1 MVQLIVAPSI
11 SDDGNVACVCSVKKK
26 GEKRKAINRLVLL
39 TIARPEKKE
48 KSFSYALND
57 DDMTNFFR
65 GGGILLLYV
74 YIQGGHKSR
83 RATGHHLNSLM
94 RQ

>member
-39 TIARPEKKE
+39 TIARPEKK
-48 KSFSYALND
+48 KNRF
-57 DDMTNFFR
+57 
-65 GGGILLLYV
+65 
-74 YIQGGHKSR
+74 
-83 RATGHHLNSLM
+83 LM
-94 RQ
+94 R

>member
-11 SDDGNVACVCSVKKK
+11 SDDRNVACVCVCVQCQEEGGK
-26 GEKRKAINRLVLL
+26 KAINRLVLL

-57 DDMTNFFR
+57 DDMTTFF
-65 GGGILLLYV
+65 GGGGYYYCM
-74 YIQGGHKSR
+74 YIYRVDTRVAGQR
-83 RATGHHLNSLM
+83 DII
-94 RQ
+94 